1 MTKVIYYTT
10 VLKESPALNFIES
23 LSTPQARKIGRVLT
37 YIRQYGLI
45 TAIRHIK
52 KLTGTPLW
60 EIRILGQDNIRVL
73 YAIEDQDAIIILHGF
88 VKKTQKTPVKEIKIA
103 LVRLGEW
110 NKLTNGT

>member
-10 VLKESPALNFIES
+10 KLKDSPTLQFLRS
-23 LSTPQARKIGRVLT
+23 LSLQQERKVKRVLI
-37 YIRQYGLI
+37 YIEKYGLT

-103 LVRLGEW
+103 LQRLDEW
-110 NKLTNGT
+110 QKLTNAT

>member
-10 VLKESPALNFIES
+10 RSKDSPALQFLRS
-23 LSTPQARKIGRVLT
+23 LSLQQERKVRRVLV
-37 YIRQYGLI
+37 YIETYGLT

-60 EIRILGQDNIRVL
+60 EIRILGQDNVRVL

-88 VKKTQKTPVKEIKIA
+88 IKKTQKTPLKEIEIA
-103 LVRLGEW
+103 LRRLAEW
-110 NKLTNGT
+110 GKLANAT